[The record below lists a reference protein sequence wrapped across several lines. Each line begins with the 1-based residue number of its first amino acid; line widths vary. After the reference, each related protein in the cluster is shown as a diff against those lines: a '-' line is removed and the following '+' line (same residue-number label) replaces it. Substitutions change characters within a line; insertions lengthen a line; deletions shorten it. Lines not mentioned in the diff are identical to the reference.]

1 MKRFAIE
8 NRYSYEHA
16 IHMIH
21 VYGFHSVRFFGRR
34 EE

>member
-1 MKRFAIE
+1 MKRFVIE
-8 NRYSYEHA
+8 NRYYEHA

-21 VYGFHSVRFFGRR
+21 VYGFHSIRFFGRR